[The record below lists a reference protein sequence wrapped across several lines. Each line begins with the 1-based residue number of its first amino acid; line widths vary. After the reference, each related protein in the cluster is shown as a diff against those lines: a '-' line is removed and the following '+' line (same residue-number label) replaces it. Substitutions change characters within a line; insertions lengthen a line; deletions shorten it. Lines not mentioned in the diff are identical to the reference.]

1 MNQSF
6 NKALY
11 LLDRGEFEKGEKMI
25 NRAIEESVDDL
36 YDLVEIK
43 TCYADLLY
51 QMNRLDESLVL
62 IDEVLAT
69 GDEYSFCYE
78 KGLVEEL
85 KRIILKE
92 RE

>member
-11 LLDRGEFEKGEKMI
+11 LLDKGEYEKGEGMI
-25 NRAIEESVDDL
+25 KKAILESVDDL

-51 QMNRLDESLVL
+51 NMNRLDESLLL
-62 IDEVLAT
+62 IEEVLAT
-69 GDEYSFCYE
+69 GDEYSFCDE
-78 KGLVEEL
+78 KEMAEEL
-85 KRIILKE
+85 KHMILE
-92 RE
+92 EIE

>member
-1 MNQSF
+1 
-6 NKALY
+6 
-11 LLDRGEFEKGEKMI
+11 
-25 NRAIEESVDDL
+25 
-36 YDLVEIK
+36 
-43 TCYADLLY
+43 
-51 QMNRLDESLVL
+51 VL